1 MKFLVIGLFLIL
13 GFFIGLAFWDEVFS
27 PPDGHTEFQVQS
39 ITSDRQGLETLHYI
53 STTDGRVF
61 RFDRKKVE
69 WIRVKINCTYS
80 ADEFLHIDTIP
91 VITNVKEIG
100 CVG

>member
-1 MKFLVIGLFLIL
+1 MKFLVISLFLAL
-13 GFFIGLAFWDEVFS
+13 GFFIGFAFWDEVYS
-27 PPDGHTEFQVQS
+27 PPDGRTEFQVKS

-53 STTDGRVF
+53 STTDGRIL
-61 RFDRKKVE
+61 RFNRKKVE
-69 WIRVKINCTYS
+69 WVAVKVDCTYS
-80 ADEFLHIDTIP
+80 TDEFLHIDDVP